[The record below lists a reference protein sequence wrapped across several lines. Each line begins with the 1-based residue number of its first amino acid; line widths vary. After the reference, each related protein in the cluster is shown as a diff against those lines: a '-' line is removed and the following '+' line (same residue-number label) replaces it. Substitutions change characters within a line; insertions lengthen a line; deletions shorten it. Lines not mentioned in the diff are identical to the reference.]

1 MQAPMIDRLLDKT
14 FCLHASTLF
23 SVSRLF
29 IRKQT
34 FFISPPSLACV
45 NLPRIP
51 HESVYILYLKGVSP
65 MLHPGIT
72 CSYTGPGE
80 LLLFTFKIEVS
91 IVLQINMIKLS
102 VNKTKWTSL
111 SPRIRAFRFWFEYSI
126 KFRHWKVIGT
136 FEKRTGHRSTT
147 QISFWYCAQLSF
159 LGAIVAGFAV
169 VFDRSFHSLSL
180 PILPLQSNQVKR
192 SRR

>member
-29 IRKQT
+29 IRKQP
-34 FFISPPSLACV
+34 FFISPPSLACL

-51 HESVYILYLKGVSP
+51 HESVYILYLKGVAP
-65 MLHPGIT
+65 MPHPGIT
-72 CSYTGPGE
+72 CSYTGPGTRLSKVPIINGPGE

-91 IVLQINMIKLS
+91 IVLHINMIKLS

-111 SPRIRAFRFWFEYSI
+111 SARIRAFRF
-126 KFRHWKVIGT
+126 
-136 FEKRTGHRSTT
+136 
-147 QISFWYCAQLSF
+147 
-159 LGAIVAGFAV
+159 
-169 VFDRSFHSLSL
+169 
-180 PILPLQSNQVKR
+180 
-192 SRR
+192 

>member
-1 MQAPMIDRLLDKT
+1 MIHTCRPPMIDRLLDKT

-34 FFISPPSLACV
+34 FISPPSLACLI
-45 NLPRIP
+45 LPRIP
-51 HESVYILYLKGVSP
+51 HESIYILYLKGVAP
-65 MLHPGIT
+65 MPHPGIT
-72 CSYTGPGE
+72 CSYTGPGARLSKVPIINGPGE

-111 SPRIRAFRFWFEYSI
+111 SARTRGIRAFRFDLNIQFNFGI
-126 KFRHWKVIGT
+126 
-136 FEKRTGHRSTT
+136 EKLSGLSRNERATGPLHKS
-147 QISFWYCAQLSF
+147 
-159 LGAIVAGFAV
+159 
-169 VFDRSFHSLSL
+169 
-180 PILPLQSNQVKR
+180 PIDIAPN
-192 SRR
+192 